1 MRLPPLGLMRGRHV
15 AEAALE
21 RAVVEYRRRAG
32 AVVDCVQRLLGNRDM
47 AKSYFDKVM
56 LAARADRVLDSSRQ
70 GSRFK
75 KQSAGRAKG

>member
-32 AVVDCVQRLLGNRDM
+32 AVVDCVQRLLGSRDM
-47 AKSYFDKVM
+47 AKSYSDKVM
-56 LAARADRVLDSSRQ
+56 LAARAGT